1 MNATPDQPVDARG
14 HTSGGVA
21 GKTAKKNA
29 IPGARISVATGDS
42 LECALVQELPTD
54 GTLVILPINTD
65 GTVAYQKLP
74 TKSIAILSMVDGFPL
89 SPSDHPLVRIR
100 NGETLNNCTYR
111 LFNDAGESRTIQLTS
126 RTSNEARFL
135 IASDITAATVRNAK
149 LEMQAET
156 DEFTGAV
163 NYRGLIDRLNASL
176 HRARPANDRLAV
188 LALSLD
194 GFRVLSES
202 LASDVEPLVIRE
214 VAKRLKAVTREDEL
228 VAYLGGDRFI
238 VLIHQV
244 ANEPDAVAAA
254 ERIRRAV
261 NSPMKFGRREIR
273 VSVSIGVAFNGRRS
287 EDAKE
292 ILRNAT
298 VASQAARSQGE
309 NDWAVF
315 DEAMRSRTLNNMRA
329 EDMVDDA
336 LRTDAFAAQFQPIV
350 TAKNRGITGFETLA
364 RIRSTDGLNFPP
376 TSFVEAAERSG
387 RITPLD
393 RRILDLACD
402 QAKRFDERSPGTY
415 RISVNLSTH
424 TALRPDLY
432 SIVSDAIEEHRLS
445 PKLFALE
452 FREDAFLEAGTATKA
467 AFSELE
473 HDGIAIA
480 LDAFGQGQVGIHHLA
495 NFPVTTVKLHMTYV
509 QGVTTSA
516 GDRAAIQGITA
527 TAHALGIGV
536 TATGVETTEQ
546 AAILTDLGCDHL
558 QGFFLGR
565 PMTGHDAEALLF
577 T

>member
-1 MNATPDQPVDARG
+1 MNATPEQPVDPRA
-14 HTSGGVA
+14 HVSGGVA
-21 GKTAKKNA
+21 GKNQKTPATKTAIK
-29 IPGARISVATGDS
+29 VAPGDS
-42 LECALVQELPTD
+42 LERALVQDLPAD
-54 GTLVILPINTD
+54 GTFVILPINAD
-65 GTVAYQKLP
+65 GTVDYQKLP
-74 TKSIAILSMVDGFPL
+74 SKSIAILSMVDGFPL
-89 SPSDHPLVRIR
+89 SREEHPLVRVR
-100 NGETLNNCTYR
+100 NGETLNQCTYR
-111 LFNDAGESRTIQLTS
+111 LFDDAGESRTVQLTS
-126 RTSNEARFL
+126 RTNGDARFL
-135 IASDITAATVRNAK
+135 IASDITAATVRNTK
-149 LEMQAET
+149 LELQAET

-163 NYRGLIDRLNASL
+163 NYRGLIERLNASL

-214 VAKRLKAVTREDEL
+214 VAKRLKTVTREDEL

-261 NSPMKFGRREIR
+261 NSPMRFGRREIR
-273 VSVSIGVAFNGRRS
+273 VSVSIGVAFNGRRG
-287 EDAKE
+287 EDATE

-298 VASQAARSQGE
+298 VASQAARGQGE

-336 LRTDAFAAQFQPIV
+336 LRTDAFAAEFQPV
-350 TAKNRGITGFETLA
+350 ADARSRVVCGFETLA

-402 QAKRFDERSPGTY
+402 QAKRFDERSPDTH

-473 HDGIAIA
+473 HDGVAIT
-480 LDAFGQGQVGIHHLA
+480 LDAFGHGRVGIHYLA
-495 NFPVTTVKLHMTYV
+495 NFPVTAVKLHMTFV
-509 QGVTTSA
+509 QGVTTSTR
-516 GDRAAIQGITA
+516 DRSAIKGIVA
-527 TAHALGIGV
+527 TAHALGISV
-536 TATGVETTEQ
+536 TAAGVETIEQ
-546 AAILTDLGCDHL
+546 AAILTDLGCNHL
-558 QGFFLGR
+558 QGFLIGR